1 MNAEVIFEVLLW
13 LIYSGSGPQVLS
25 MVVIGKK
32 SMPPQFVAVLDNIRS
47 LHNVGSIF
55 RTADGAGVEK
65 LYLCGM
71 TGTPPR
77 AEIRKAALGA
87 EETVAW
93 EYCATTREALQ
104 QLRVQGYHLVA
115 VERAESSLDFRAAQY
130 QFPLALVV
138 GHEFEGIA
146 PEILAECDLLVALP
160 MAGRKHSLNVAVAFG
175 IAAYEVGNRMK
186 SI

>member
-1 MNAEVIFEVLLW
+1 
-13 LIYSGSGPQVLS
+13 
-25 MVVIGKK
+25 
-32 SMPPQFVAVLDNIRS
+32 MPPQFVAVLDNIRS

-93 EYCATTREALQ
+93 EYFATTREALQ
-104 QLRVQGYHLVA
+104 HLRAEGYQLLA
-115 VERAESSLDFRAAQY
+115 LERAERSADFREARY
-130 QFPLALVV
+130 EFPLALIV

-146 PEILAECDLLVALP
+146 PETLAECDLIVSLP
-160 MAGRKHSLNVAVAFG
+160 MHGRKQSLNVAVAFG
-175 IAAYEVGNRMK
+175 VAAYEIARLRNAKDGTRK
-186 SI
+186 

>member
-1 MNAEVIFEVLLW
+1 
-13 LIYSGSGPQVLS
+13 
-25 MVVIGKK
+25 
-32 SMPPQFVAVLDNIRS
+32 MPPQFVAVLDNIRS

-93 EYCATTREALQ
+93 QYFATTKEALQ
-104 QLRVQGYHLVA
+104 HLRAEGYQLVA
-115 VERAESSLDFRAAQY
+115 LERAENSLDFRSAPY
-130 QFPLALVV
+130 QFPLALVI
-138 GHEFEGIA
+138 GHEYEGIP
-146 PEILAECDLLVALP
+146 PEILAQCDMIVSVP
-160 MAGRKHSLNVAVAFG
+160 MHGRKQSLNVAVAFG
-175 IAAYEVGNRMK
+175 VAAYAISKN
-186 SI
+186 SPPAL

>member
-1 MNAEVIFEVLLW
+1 
-13 LIYSGSGPQVLS
+13 
-25 MVVIGKK
+25 
-32 SMPPQFVAVLDNIRS
+32 MPPQFAAVLDNVRS

-93 EYCATTREALQ
+93 QYFTTTREALQ
-104 QLRVQGYHLVA
+104 HFRAEGYQLVA
-115 VERAESSLDFRAAQY
+115 LERAENSIDFRAAQY
-130 QFPLALVV
+130 KFPLALIV
-138 GHEFEGIA
+138 GHEFEGLA
-146 PEILAECDLLVALP
+146 PEILSECDLVVSLP
-160 MAGRKHSLNVAVAFG
+160 MRGRKQSLNVAVAFG
-175 IAAYEVGNRMK
+175 VAAYEIARQCNADVGTRE
-186 SI
+186 